1 MDPEVREAVL
11 ARVGLASLVGRY
23 VTLSPAGPGRF
34 RGLCPFHQEKTP
46 SFYVDEN
53 KGFFYCFG
61 CKAGGDIFSFIQKV
75 EGLNFNEALAKLA
88 QSAGIELPEKST
100 PDPLREVNRV
110 ALSYFRAQLG
120 QARPYLEQRR
130 ITMET
135 AQNFQLGFAPAQ
147 PNGLLQY
154 LSREGFS
161 PEQGVAAGVLIAR
174 DERVFDRFRER
185 LVFPLSSPSGQ
196 LAGFTGRA
204 LSPESSPKYLNT
216 PETRLFKKSELLFG
230 YPEARVAL
238 QKSRRALLVEGLFD
252 VLALAQLGFAE
263 TVAVLGSSLSS
274 AQAQILRRMGV
285 NQLYLGFDRD
295 PAGAGATLAA
305 LDPDLIAG
313 FRVAAILW
321 PAGKDPAD
329 LLALP
334 DPGAAVEAAIAG
346 ALPETSFRLEAAAA
360 GLDLSQPE
368 AKQAVLEA
376 ILPRWLAADPLD
388 PVADELTRLAAD
400 KLGLEAQSLAEWIAS
415 RRRQAKTAR
424 PSRTETLGL
433 AHSLPERIRTLELE
447 LIAQILQT
455 DPHQAQELAAGL
467 ELPAGSLLAE
477 FLRLGREFN
486 WQPQPLRQHFSQI
499 PGGELIYARA
509 LLGRSDQAELL
520 KVRGRLRQALLEAQ
534 LAELKKNLPA
544 QTPAETLRQIQ
555 ELQFAIEEQRR
566 ALRT

>member
-88 QSAGIELPEKST
+88 QSAGIELPEKSA

-110 ALSYFRAQLG
+110 ALSYFRAQLS

-161 PEQGVAAGVLIAR
+161 PEQGVTAGVLVAR

-204 LSPESSPKYLNT
+204 LNPENSPKYLNT

-238 QKSRRALLVEGLFD
+238 QRSRRALLVEGLFD
-252 VLALAQLGFAE
+252 VLALAQLGYPE

-334 DPGAAVEAAIAG
+334 DPRAVVEAALAG
-346 ALPETSFRLEAAAA
+346 ALPETRFRLEAATS
-360 GLDLSQPE
+360 GLDLSRPE
-368 AKQAVLEA
+368 AKQAALEA

-388 PVADELTRLAAD
+388 PVADELARLAAD
-400 KLGLEAQSLAEWIAS
+400 KLGLEAQSLAEWLGS

-467 ELPAGSLLAE
+467 ELPEGSLLAE
-477 FLRLGREFN
+477 FLRLGLEFN
-486 WQPQPLRQHFSQI
+486 WQAPALRQHFSQL

-544 QTPAETLRQIQ
+544 QTSAETLRQIQ